1 MKGSYARSMGL
12 VLGLGLLTSSVALAQ
27 ADPELLEPSRDPR
40 LAPKES
46 APLSEQRVTTTPERA
61 TQREDALGIALGS
74 GIDHAAALQE
84 YADNREDAQLD
95 QSIMNDHLDV
105 IGRSLETA
113 DQQSA
118 KLEQRLPSDT
128 DVMETFE
135 TMNEK
140 QTAAS
145 EPYRALLKEV
155 AKPEPSADAIEDSA
169 EELKDLLKE
178 ADDAYREIVGTP

>member
-1 MKGSYARSMGL
+1 MMGSYARSMGL
-12 VLGLGLLTSSVALAQ
+12 VLGLGLLTSSAALAQ
-27 ADPELLEPSRDPR
+27 ANQDLLKPPRGAPLEPG
-40 LAPKES
+40 ES
-46 APLSEQRVTTTPERA
+46 TTLSEQKVTAPETA
-61 TQREDALGIALGS
+61 TQREDALGVALGT
-74 GIDHAAALQE
+74 GINHAAALQE

-113 DQQSA
+113 NQQSA
-118 KLEQRLPSDT
+118 KLEQRLPSGT
-128 DVMETFE
+128 DVMDTFE
-135 TMNEK
+135 TMTEK

-178 ADDAYREIVGTP
+178 ADDAYREIVGAP